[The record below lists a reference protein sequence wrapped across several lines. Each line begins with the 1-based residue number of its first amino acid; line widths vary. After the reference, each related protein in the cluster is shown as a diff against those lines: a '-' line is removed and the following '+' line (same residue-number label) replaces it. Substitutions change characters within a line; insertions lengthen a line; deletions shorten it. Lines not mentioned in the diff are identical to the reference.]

1 MGRCIRRTMRQ
12 FFLPTWLFIACCAF
26 APYLQSADLP
36 AAQPNISAN
45 PLWSQSLQLSG
56 ITSTEGEYC
65 VYLFNP
71 TTGTVTTL
79 TLGEPPYNG
88 LKLEA
93 LHNSDDPA
101 RCSVVVSRY
110 GAKALLRP
118 IDSMTAAPPLLASKS
133 NSATEAT
140 QSEDSDAKPALIREW
155 KGPRFDLKA
164 ALEAAAASK
173 AQEN

>member
-1 MGRCIRRTMRQ
+1 MRR
-12 FFLPTWLFIACCAF
+12 FFLPRWLFIACCAF
-26 APYLQSADLP
+26 GPSLQAADLP
-36 AAQPNISAN
+36 PAQSPISAS

-56 ITSTEGEYC
+56 ITSTDGEYC

-101 RCSVVVSRY
+101 RCSVVVSRN
-110 GAKALLRP
+110 GVKAVLRP
-118 IDSMTAAPPLLASKS
+118 IDSTTAAPPLLASKS
-133 NSATEAT
+133 NAATEST
-140 QSEDSDAKPALIREW
+140 QSEDSDTKPALIREW

-164 ALEAAAASK
+164 ALAAAAASK
-173 AQEN
+173 AQAN